1 MNKPLV
7 VREEGVSVQWVWL
20 CIVSRWQVKVTAL
33 HVPLVHTKGK
43 VAVVEVMPPSLV
55 VLPPDKKRKI
65 DVRGSSVSTI
75 KFEPRAAVRDIA
87 SNTRKR
93 KQAGTGRRKKL
104 LRFKRTKVLRWTVNE
119 TM

>member
-1 MNKPLV
+1 
-7 VREEGVSVQWVWL
+7 
-20 CIVSRWQVKVTAL
+20 
-33 HVPLVHTKGK
+33 
-43 VAVVEVMPPSLV
+43 LV

-93 KQAGTGRRKKL
+93 KQAGTGRRKKTIAQKL
-104 LRFKRTKVLRWTVNE
+104 LRFKRKKY
-119 TM
+119 

>member
-7 VREEGVSVQWVWL
+7 VREEGVSVWL

-43 VAVVEVMPPSLV
+43 VAVVEAMPPSLV

-93 KQAGTGRRKKL
+93 KQAGTGRRKKTIAQKL
-104 LRFKRTKVLRWTVNE
+104 LRFKRKKY
-119 TM
+119 

>member
-43 VAVVEVMPPSLV
+43 VAVVDAMPRV
-55 VLPPDKKRKI
+55 ILPPDKKRKI

-75 KFEPRAAVRDIA
+75 KFEPIAVVRDIA

-93 KQAGTGRRKKL
+93 KQAGTGRRKKTIAQKL
-104 LRFKRTKVLRWTVNE
+104 LRFKRKKY
-119 TM
+119 